1 MKKLR
6 GRGRKCQTCDE
17 WPDSSGFSQG
27 TWFKRL
33 RQEWWCLL
41 WPNLGN
47 LTVIFLYPI
56 IYLFSCR
63 RSLQRAVKT
72 RRWGSLAILE
82 AYYHYEPEVLLF
94 VEVLTV
100 SKNSFSL
107 HKTYIVLCG
116 SKDDFSSFLPLMWVY
131 KVNLVLWITFLF
143 LLKNCRVSNWKNDN
157 LKM

>member
-1 MKKLR
+1 M
-6 GRGRKCQTCDE
+6 
-17 WPDSSGFSQG
+17 
-27 TWFKRL
+27 
-33 RQEWWCLL
+33 
-41 WPNLGN
+41 PNLWWVARLFWFFPRHMIQEIKTGVVMSFMTQ
-47 LTVIFLYPI
+47 LWESYCHFSVPH
-56 IYLFSCR
+56 YLFSCR

-116 SKDDFSSFLPLMWVY
+116 SKDDFSRFLPLMWVY